1 MALKQNIQ
9 KSTRAAGE
17 ILRGGFWA
25 HPIILRNI
33 PFALYLAF
41 LSIMAIYM
49 AHRAEDNVES
59 IAELKVKYDE
69 LESEYLETLSEL
81 MIMGTET
88 EVKARASKL
97 GLEEAS
103 QAPLKIS
110 RDE

>member
-1 MALKQNIQ
+1 MALKQGFK

-49 AHRAEDNVES
+49 AHRAEGNVES
-59 IAELKVKYDE
+59 IAELKVRYDE
-69 LESEYLETLSEL
+69 LESEYLETKSEL
-81 MIMGTET
+81 MIMGTES
-88 EVKARASKL
+88 EVKARASQL
-97 GLEEAS
+97 GLKDATK
-103 QAPLKIS
+103 APLKIE